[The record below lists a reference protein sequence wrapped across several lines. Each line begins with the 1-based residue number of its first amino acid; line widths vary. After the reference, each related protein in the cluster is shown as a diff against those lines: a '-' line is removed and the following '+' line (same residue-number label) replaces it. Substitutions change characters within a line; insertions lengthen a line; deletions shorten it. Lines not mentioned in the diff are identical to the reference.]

1 MSYKTYRQAVNSL
14 REFTPYM
21 RDAHDIVKFW
31 SNTYNAFRYARVLRV
46 GR

>member
-1 MSYKTYRQAVNSL
+1 MSYRTYHEAVNSL
-14 REFTPYM
+14 REFVPFL

-31 SNTYNAFRYARVLRV
+31 SEKYNAFRYARVLRV